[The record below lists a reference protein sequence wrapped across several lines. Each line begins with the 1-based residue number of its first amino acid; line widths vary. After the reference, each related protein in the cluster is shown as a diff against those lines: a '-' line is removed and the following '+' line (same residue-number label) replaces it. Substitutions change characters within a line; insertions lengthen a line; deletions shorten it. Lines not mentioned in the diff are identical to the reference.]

1 MAAGGDNPVRWNC
14 LCCPIQSDFPRI
26 FTDEPEANIRAGAR
40 QLGHCGAWPVLRP
53 RDGCRIRSVQSRCW
67 RTNLT
72 ARSLNPSSRWVNPI
86 PTILT
91 IALAILA
98 FSAPLP
104 AQPVPLQ
111 AIVNPSS
118 VLENKGKPVAFALH
132 GFIEFK
138 SLSEVFSYID
148 SQKQRWKGK
157 LSDQE
162 RDRLG
167 QDLLR
172 EAIESR
178 IISMVDERPLEAL
191 VTHTSEELKQAI
203 AGLTEP
209 VPSGYGAD
217 FSAVQDKWKH
227 SLNCW
232 SAASS
237 ISARVLSNWYP
248 IEEGIKLHGAV
259 YDSTEHFWQA
269 VKYHP
274 DTTVADVTALLDLL
288 QHKDWAPFL
297 ARLDDDPKLYLPN
310 AYAVEFLRYNLAA
323 ERLRWF
329 RDELNRQGMKPGDH
343 ARQAQQRDPQRPAG
357 APFRFSAPE
366 DKALWGDLADV
377 LQMIY
382 ILAPADDPVRKALAE
397 RHFDGIYLDGR
408 KLGFISEEFRAQM
421 LEIWRVKYLQ
431 MPRFRE
437 VISSIPMEIALSHF
451 LNDGDSPDIPI
462 PIYVGYLN
470 EIRKLARGSSRTVS
484 P

>member
-1 MAAGGDNPVRWNC
+1 M
-14 LCCPIQSDFPRI
+14 
-26 FTDEPEANIRAGAR
+26 
-40 QLGHCGAWPVLRP
+40 
-53 RDGCRIRSVQSRCW
+53 
-67 RTNLT
+67 NLT
-72 ARSLNPSSRWVNPI
+72 ARSLNSLSKWGSSIRAV
-86 PTILT
+86 LAV
-91 IALAILA
+91 ALGILA
-98 FSAPLP
+98 FSPPLP
-104 AQPVPLQ
+104 AQPLTLQ

-118 VLENKGKPVAFALH
+118 VLEKDGKPVAFALH

-138 SLSEVFSYID
+138 SLSEAFPYID
-148 SQKQRWKGK
+148 AQKQRWKGK
-157 LSDQE
+157 LNDGD
-162 RDRLG
+162 RDRLA

-203 AGLTEP
+203 AGVKEP
-209 VPSGYGAD
+209 VPSGYEKD
-217 FSAVQDKWKH
+217 FLAVQDKWKH

-248 IEEGIKLHGAV
+248 IEEGIRLHGAL

-274 DTTVADVTALLDLL
+274 DTTVADVTGLLDLL
-288 QHKDWAPFL
+288 QRTSWAPLL

-310 AYAVEFLRYNLAA
+310 AYAVEFLRYNLAP

-329 RDELNRQGMKPGDH
+329 RDELNRQGMQPGDNL
-343 ARQAQQRDPQRPAG
+343 RRAQQRDPRRPSG

-366 DKALWGDLADV
+366 EKALWGDLADV

-382 ILAPADDPVRKALAE
+382 ILSPVNDPVRKVLAE
-397 RHFDGIYLDGR
+397 RHFDGVYLEGH
-408 KLGFISEEFRAQM
+408 KMGFISEAFRSQM
-421 LEIWRVKYLQ
+421 LDIWRVKYLQ

-437 VISSIPMEIALSHF
+437 VISSIPMEIGLSHF

-462 PIYVGYLN
+462 PVYVGYLN
-470 EIRKLARGSSRTVS
+470 EIRKLARPSSRGVS